1 MADAGRPRS
10 GRTPN
15 LRWRGATLAWG
26 DLRASDSFD
35 ALPAR
40 PPGAPLGPF
49 EATRQDD
56 RAATRALHAG
66 RLTAG
71 RLNAALGFC
80 DGAVANR
87 IAAPGRGGVPG
98 AAQAS
103 VVAHLLAASVRSPG
117 DPVPDA
123 PPRPCAPPSALA
135 ARGIGAVR
143 MAWGG
148 AAEAAGV
155 ASLAAALE
163 AAGSRVR
170 EVGMLVVSE
179 EALKALL
186 GDDPPPLPPLAASPD
201 AVAAHAAP
209 RAAVDAALQGGNPVG
224 PAGDTIPIWLEPVE
238 VKSACP
244 FAAARGGASGA
255 RFTLAPALRATPSR
269 PRSSPRCSCKR
280 WPRQRRPCSSCATR
294 WAASTCFASS
304 ATTTFCGPCSPT
316 SSPPGTAPTC
326 WMGDPCARA
335 GPTWRAAR

>member
-1 MADAGRPRS
+1 
-10 GRTPN
+10 
-15 LRWRGATLAWG
+15 
-26 DLRASDSFD
+26 
-35 ALPAR
+35 
-40 PPGAPLGPF
+40 
-49 EATRQDD
+49 
-56 RAATRALHAG
+56 
-66 RLTAG
+66 
-71 RLNAALGFC
+71 
-80 DGAVANR
+80 
-87 IAAPGRGGVPG
+87 VPG

-255 RFTLAPALRATPSR
+255 RFTLAPRPPRDAVPPAVVPQVQLQALAAAAPSVLVVCNAVGGVNVFRVERDDDFLRAMLADVVSPWYRAHVLDGR
-269 PRSSPRCSCKR
+269 PVCPGGTHVAGGAVSALAAAAERVAAG
-280 WPRQRRPCSSCATR
+280 ATFVAAAPA
-294 WAASTCFASS
+294 WAVA
-304 ATTTFCGPCSPT
+304 
-316 SSPPGTAPTC
+316 
-326 WMGDPCARA
+326 DP
-335 GPTWRAAR
+335 AAAFLE